1 MNQTEKSFNKFMV
14 LWSGELISAIGSGL
28 TSFGLGVYVF
38 QLTGK
43 ASATAL
49 ITLLAFLPS
58 ILLGPLA
65 GVLADRYD
73 RRLMMLL
80 GDSLSALGLVFIL
93 ICMLTG
99 EVRIWQICIGVVI
112 SSVFSSLLDPAYKA
126 TITDLLTE
134 DQYSKASGLV
144 QIAGAS
150 KYLISPIAAGFLL
163 SVADIKLLL
172 IIDICT
178 FFITVTA
185 TLMVRRGL
193 HSVTRPNPNSFG
205 RELAE
210 GWKAVT
216 KKKGVLLLV
225 ILTSIL
231 TFFVGFIQMLSTPML
246 LAFSDVSTL
255 GTAETVCALG
265 MLFSGVL
272 IGLVPM
278 KHSYV
283 KILSTALFLTGICMI
298 GFGFREDIV
307 LICIAGFLFFSTL
320 PFANTCID
328 VLLRK
333 NIENSLQGR
342 AWAMMGMISQLGY
355 IAAYSTGGLLADYI
369 FVPMLLSGGLLE
381 NSVGR
386 LIGTGSGRGIG
397 FLIMLA
403 GFLLSVT
410 AVILYQIKSIRELEE
425 RNVQKNNSKRY
436 QTE

>member
-1 MNQTEKSFNKFMV
+1 MNQTEKSFSKFLV

-58 ILLGPLA
+58 ILLAPFA

-73 RRLMMLL
+73 RRLMMIL
-80 GDSLSALGLVFIL
+80 GDSLSALGLIFIL

-144 QIAGAS
+144 QVAGSS
-150 KYLISPIAAGFLL
+150 KYLISPILAGLLL
-163 SVADIKLLL
+163 SVSDIKVLL

-178 FFITVTA
+178 IFITVAA
-185 TLMVRRGL
+185 TVMVRRGL
-193 HSVTRPNPNSFG
+193 RSIRTVASGSFR
-205 RELAE
+205 REFAE

-216 KKKGVLLLV
+216 ENKGVLLLV

-231 TFFVGFIQMLSTPML
+231 TFFVGFIQLLSTPML
-246 LAFSDVSTL
+246 LAFSDVATL
-255 GTAETVCALG
+255 GTAETICALG
-265 MLFSGVL
+265 MLFSGIL
-272 IGLVPM
+272 LGFVPL
-278 KHSYV
+278 KHNYV
-283 KILSTALFLTGICMI
+283 KILSVALFITGICMV
-298 GFGFREDIV
+298 GFGFREDIL
-307 LICIAGFLFFSTL
+307 LICVAGFLFFATL

-342 AWAMMGMISQLGY
+342 AWAMLGMISQLGY
-355 IAAYSTGGLLADYI
+355 VVAYSVSGVLSDYI
-369 FVPMLLSGGLLE
+369 FVPMFLEGGLLE
-381 NSVGR
+381 NSIGR

-397 FLIMLA
+397 FLIMIA
-403 GFLLSVT
+403 GVLLSVT
-410 AVILYQIKSIRELEE
+410 AVILYQIKLIRELEN
-425 RNVQKNNSKRY
+425 RNVQENYPEGY
-436 QTE
+436 QAE

>member
-1 MNQTEKSFNKFMV
+1 MNQTEKSFNKFLV

-58 ILLGPLA
+58 ILLGPFA

-73 RRLMMLL
+73 RRLMMIL

-99 EVRIWQICIGVVI
+99 EVRIWQICIGVII

-144 QIAGAS
+144 QMAGSS
-150 KYLISPIAAGFLL
+150 KYLISPIVAGFLL

-185 TLMVRRGL
+185 TMIVRKGL
-193 HSVTRPNPNSFG
+193 HSVRAQNTNSFG
-205 RELAE
+205 REFKE
-210 GWKAVT
+210 GWQAVI

-225 ILTSIL
+225 VLTSIL
-231 TFFVGFIQMLSTPML
+231 TFFVGFIQLLSTPML
-246 LAFSDVSTL
+246 LAFSDVSML
-255 GTAETVCALG
+255 GTAETICAFG
-265 MLFSGVL
+265 MLVSSII
-272 IGLVPM
+272 IGFVPM
-278 KHSYV
+278 KHGYV
-283 KILSTALFLTGICMI
+283 KILSVSLILTGFSMVA
-298 GFGFREDIV
+298 FGFREDII
-307 LICIAGFLFFSTL
+307 LICISGFLFFATL

-328 VLLRK
+328 VLIRTS
-333 NIENSLQGR
+333 IGNSLQGR
-342 AWAMMGMISQLGY
+342 AWALIGMISQLGY
-355 IAAYSTGGLLADYI
+355 IAAYATSGLLADYI
-369 FVPMLLSGGLLE
+369 FVPMLLKGGSLE

-386 LIGTGSGRGIG
+386 LIGTGGGRGIG
-397 FLIMLA
+397 FLIMIA
-403 GFLLSVT
+403 GSLLSVT
-410 AVILYQIKSIRELEE
+410 AVILYQIKSIRELEKQ
-425 RNVQKNNSKRY
+425 NVQENYNERY
-436 QTE
+436 QAE

>member
-1 MNQTEKSFNKFMV
+1 MKQTEKSFSKFLV

-28 TSFGLGVYVF
+28 TSFGLGVYVY

-58 ILLGPLA
+58 ILLAPFA

-73 RRLMMLL
+73 RRLMMIL

-99 EVRIWQICIGVVI
+99 EVRIWQICIGVFI

-134 DQYSKASGLV
+134 EQYSKASGLV
-144 QIAGAS
+144 QVAGSS
-150 KYLISPIAAGFLL
+150 KYLISPVLAGFLL
-163 SVADIKLLL
+163 SVSDIKLLL

-185 TLMVRRGL
+185 TIVVRKGL
-193 HSVTRPNPNSFG
+193 QTVKSVGSSSF
-205 RELAE
+205 RSEFTE
-210 GWKAVT
+210 GWKSVA
-216 KKKGVLLLV
+216 GNRGILLLV
-225 ILTSIL
+225 IITSLL
-231 TFFVGFIQMLSTPML
+231 TFFVGFIQLLSTPMV

-255 GTAETVCALG
+255 GTTETICALG
-265 MLFSGVL
+265 MLFSGML
-272 IGLVPM
+272 IGFVPL
-278 KHSYV
+278 KHGYV
-283 KILSTALFLTGICMI
+283 KILSVALFITGICMV
-298 GFGFREDIV
+298 GFGFREDII
-307 LICIAGFLFFSTL
+307 LICVAGFLFFATL

-342 AWAMMGMISQLGY
+342 AWAMTGMISQLGY
-355 IAAYSTGGLLADYI
+355 IVAYSVSGVLADYV
-369 FVPMLLSGGLLE
+369 FVPMLLEGGLLE

-397 FLIMLA
+397 FLIMIA
-403 GFLLSVT
+403 GVLLSVT
-410 AVILYQIKSIRELEE
+410 AVILYQIKSIRGLENK
-425 RNVQKNNSKRY
+425 NVQKNYCEGY
-436 QTE
+436 QAE